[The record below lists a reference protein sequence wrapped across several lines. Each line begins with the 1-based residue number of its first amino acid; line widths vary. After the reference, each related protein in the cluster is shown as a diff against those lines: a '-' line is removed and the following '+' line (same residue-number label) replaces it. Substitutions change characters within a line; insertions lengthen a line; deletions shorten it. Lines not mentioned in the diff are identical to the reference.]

1 MTGPSSIR
9 HEPRRPP
16 QPEGRDPAGSEPEA
30 WGEAPRW
37 RGAADGLLVLAPL
50 ILVGALL
57 LILTGAF
64 SASSGPA
71 SRIPGAMFGMDM
83 SPAAG
88 ARRAPGLGQCTA
100 SICPILRP
108 GPNELSVAG
117 ELGSALAAVWVTP
130 GDGGLQGRLELL
142 NPNMGPVAEPVMIA
156 GSSSRR
162 ACGPGCWTFALA
174 GAPATLAL
182 AAEQRGHR
190 YSLQLPIRWQQGA
203 SARARSLLDRAITS
217 MQALPGVS
225 VAETL
230 TSGPPG
236 EIEKIH
242 YRLSAPDRMAYSV
255 NTGARVIIV
264 KGTEWS
270 STPGHGWQSS
280 VYGGGGA
287 STFDTR
293 NWYDWGRYDQSIQ
306 LLDEHESDGRISAD
320 LALMSPALPVWF
332 RLHLDVGSGRVSQVG
347 MVAGGHFMSDSYSQ
361 YGVAQQIV
369 PPRR

>member
-1 MTGPSSIR
+1 VTSPSSIT
-9 HEPRRPP
+9 HKPRRAAK
-16 QPEGRDPAGSEPEA
+16 PERPDPDGSEPEA
-30 WGEAPRW
+30 WGQAPRW
-37 RGAADGLLVLAPL
+37 RGATDGLWVLAPL

-64 SASSGPA
+64 SASGPT
-71 SRIPGAMFGMDM
+71 SRLPDSMLGMDM
-83 SPAAG
+83 SPIVSASEV
-88 ARRAPGLGQCTA
+88 PGGGPCTA
-100 SICPILRP
+100 SICPILHP
-108 GPNELSVAG
+108 APNELSVAG

-130 GDGGLQGRLELL
+130 AGSGLHGRLELL
-142 NPNMGPVAEPVMIA
+142 DPNMGPIADPVTIA
-156 GSSSRR
+156 GSSSRS

-182 AAEQRGHR
+182 SAHEHGHR
-190 YSLQLPIRWQQGA
+190 YSLQLPIRWQQGK
-203 SARARSLLDRAITS
+203 SELARSLLDRAITS

-225 VAETL
+225 VQETL

-242 YRLSAPDRMAYSV
+242 YRLSAPNRMAYSV

-280 VYGGGGA
+280 VYGGG
-287 STFDTR
+287 SSPFKTS
-293 NWYDWGRYDQSIQ
+293 NWYDWGQYDQSIQ
-306 LLDEHESDGRISAD
+306 LLDEHDTGDRVTAD
-320 LALMSPALPVWF
+320 LALMSPTLPVWF

-361 YGVAQQIV
+361 YGVAQRIV
-369 PPRR
+369 PPGH

>member
-1 MTGPSSIR
+1 VTGPSSIR

-37 RGAADGLLVLAPL
+37 RGAADGLWVLAPL